1 MIMTYTEKGAVQ
13 NFVFQELQ
21 NLGWKSV
28 KPEHIKLRLK
38 ENFGGQKRIA
48 KIFQTVDE
56 KLHFSYLE
64 FSQEVRIKVD

>member
-1 MIMTYTEKGAVQ
+1 MTYTEKGAVQ

-38 ENFGGQKRIA
+38 ENFGGKRELPR
-48 KIFQTVDE
+48 FFR
-56 KLHFSYLE
+56 L
-64 FSQEVRIKVD
+64 